1 MERTMSAA
9 RVATLLGSALDRS
22 PAYLGLADGLRLLIS
37 DGRVPVGT
45 RLPSERELSARL
57 GVSRTT
63 VTRAYGHLRERGY
76 LSSRQ
81 GSGSVAQLPVARGG
95 THDNLLSPGDF
106 PEDSI
111 DLTCAASPAPPGV
124 AAAFESAVEQLPS
137 YLTGTGYYP
146 SGLPALREAIARR
159 YDERGLATSP
169 DQIVVTSGALAAVA
183 IATRALAGV
192 GDRVLMES
200 PTYPNAIATLRRSGA
215 RIVGVGVEPTGWD
228 VEVMRTVLRQTSAK
242 VAYLI
247 PDFHNPT
254 GALMGDEQ
262 RAPLGHALTR
272 NRTTAVIDETLVEMA
287 VDDVTMPAPL
297 AASVADSVS
306 IGSASKA
313 FWGGLRIGWLRAP
326 EQMVGALISS
336 RLSLDL
342 GAPLVEQLV
351 LTELL
356 RHREV
361 LLSHRRAHV
370 RASRDVLVSA
380 VNERLPEWRFV
391 QPKGGLALWCELPE
405 PLSSALATA
414 AERQHVLLAS
424 GPSFAPEGG
433 LERYIRL
440 PYTRS
445 PEELD
450 EAVTRLVVAW
460 EDAKQHR
467 TASAGRSPLVA

>member
-1 MERTMSAA
+1 MERTISAA
-9 RVATLLGSALDRS
+9 RVATLLGSAVDRS

-37 DGRVPVGT
+37 DGRLPVGT
-45 RLPSERELSARL
+45 RLPSERELTTRL

-76 LSSRQ
+76 LASRR

-95 THDNLLSPGDF
+95 RQDNLLSPGDF

-124 AAAFESAVEQLPS
+124 AAAFESAVEQLPT

-159 YDERGLATSP
+159 YDERGLPTSA

-183 IATRALAGV
+183 IVTRALTGV
-192 GDRVLMES
+192 GDRVVMES

-228 VEVMRTVLRQTSAK
+228 AEAIRTVLRQTSPK

-262 RAPLGHALTR
+262 RARLGHALTR
-272 NRTTAVIDETLVEMA
+272 SRTTAVVDETLVEMA
-287 VDDVTMPAPL
+287 VDDIRMPTPL
-297 AASVADSVS
+297 AVFAADSVS
-306 IGSASKA
+306 VGSASKA

-326 EQMVGALISS
+326 GELVGALVSS

-356 RHREV
+356 RGREE
-361 LLSHRRAHV
+361 LLSHRRAQV
-370 RASRDVLVSA
+370 GASRAALVSA
-380 VNERLPEWRFV
+380 LRERLPDWRFV
-391 QPKGGLALWCELPE
+391 QPAGGLALWCELPE
-405 PLSSALATA
+405 PLSSALTSA

-460 EDAKQHR
+460 EDARRNR
-467 TASAGRSPLVA
+467 TAGAGRSPLVA

>member
-1 MERTMSAA
+1 MERTISAA
-9 RVATLLGSALDRS
+9 RVATLLGSAVDRS

-37 DGRVPVGT
+37 DGRLPVGT
-45 RLPSERELSARL
+45 RLPSERELTTRL

-76 LSSRQ
+76 LASRR

-95 THDNLLSPGDF
+95 RQDNLLSPGDF

-124 AAAFESAVEQLPS
+124 AAAFESAVEQLPT

-159 YDERGLATSP
+159 YDERGLPTSA

-183 IATRALAGV
+183 IVTRALTGV
-192 GDRVLMES
+192 GDRVVMES

-228 VEVMRTVLRQTSAK
+228 VEAIRTVLRQTSPK

-262 RAPLGHALTR
+262 RARLGHALTR
-272 NRTTAVIDETLVEMA
+272 SRTTAVVDETLVEMA
-287 VDDVTMPAPL
+287 VDDIRMPTPL
-297 AASVADSVS
+297 AVFAADSVS
-306 IGSASKA
+306 VGSASKA

-326 EQMVGALISS
+326 GELVGALVSS

-356 RHREV
+356 RGREE
-361 LLSHRRAHV
+361 LLSHRRAQV
-370 RASRDVLVSA
+370 GASRAALVSA
-380 VNERLPEWRFV
+380 LRERLPDWRFV
-391 QPKGGLALWCELPE
+391 QPAGGLALWCELPE
-405 PLSSALATA
+405 PLSSALTSA

-460 EDAKQHR
+460 EDARRNR
-467 TASAGRSPLVA
+467 TAGAGRSPLVA